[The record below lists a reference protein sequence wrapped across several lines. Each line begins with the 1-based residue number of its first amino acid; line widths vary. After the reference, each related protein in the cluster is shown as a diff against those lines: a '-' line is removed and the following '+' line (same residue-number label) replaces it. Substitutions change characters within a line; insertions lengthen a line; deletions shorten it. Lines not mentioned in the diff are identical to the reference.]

1 MRISLYEEIHFAY
14 SLMSKRHNHA
24 VLAGIS
30 RVFTMHCHFGAEYFQ
45 AEKRT
50 DKFTG
55 IALR

>member
-1 MRISLYEEIHFAY
+1 
-14 SLMSKRHNHA
+14 MSKRHNHA